1 MALFRIIT
9 PSAPLRSG
17 PFADA
22 ALDSECLFGEA
33 FEAEQSEN
41 EFTFGRLGSDGYR
54 GWVPRYCLGALPTP
68 NTRVIAPMSDVT
80 SQADIK
86 SAGRFALSLGALV
99 TITSLQDDFAEIIT
113 PNGSGFL
120 PRQHL
125 LPLASCGS
133 GDTAGHV
140 LGDVTQVDDWVAI
153 AEKLVA
159 SPYRWGGRC
168 AWGLDCSA
176 LVQLA
181 LATGG
186 IDVPRD
192 SGPQHHIGSGIDDL
206 SQLQRGDLVF
216 WHGHVGI
223 MQDGENLLH
232 ANAHH
237 MAVASEPLDDAIVR
251 IAITAGPVTA
261 LRRPMA
267 DRGLIGRDKF

>member
-1 MALFRIIT
+1 MDI
-9 PSAPLRSG
+9 
-17 PFADA
+17 
-22 ALDSECLFGEA
+22 
-33 FEAEQSEN
+33 
-41 EFTFGRLGSDGYR
+41 R

-68 NTRVIAPMSDVT
+68 NARVIAPMSDVT

-86 SAGRFALSLGALV
+86 SVGRFALSLGALV
-99 TITSLQDDFAEIIT
+99 TITSLHDDRAEIIT

-125 LPLASCGS
+125 LPLASRGA

-140 LGDVTQVDDWVAI
+140 LGDVTRVDDWVAI

-159 SPYRWGGRC
+159 SPYKWGGRC

-181 LATGG
+181 LAAGG
-186 IDVPRD
+186 IDAPRD

-223 MQDGENLLH
+223 MQDGKTLLH

-237 MAVASEPLDDAIVR
+237 MAVASEPLDDAIAR

>member
-1 MALFRIIT
+1 MPLFRIIT
-9 PSAPLRSG
+9 PSAPLRSS
-17 PFADA
+17 PFANA

-33 FEAEQSEN
+33 FETEQSETG
-41 EFTFGRLGSDGYR
+41 FTYGRLVSDGYQ
-54 GWVPRYCLGALPTP
+54 GWVPDNCLGELPTP
-68 NTRVIAPMSDVT
+68 NARVIASMSDVT

-86 SAGRFALSLGALV
+86 SAGLFALSLGALV
-99 TITSLQDDFAEIIT
+99 TITELQDDRAEIIT

-125 LPLASCGS
+125 LPLASRAA
-133 GDTAGHV
+133 DDKVVGHV
-140 LGDVTQVDDWVAI
+140 LGDVTRVDDWVAI

-159 SPYRWGGRC
+159 SPYKWGGRC

-181 LATGG
+181 LAAGG
-186 IDVPRD
+186 IDAPRD
-192 SGPQHHIGSGIDDL
+192 SGQQHHIGSSINDL
-206 SQLQRGDLVF
+206 LHLQRGDLVF

-223 MQDGENLLH
+223 MQDGKTLLH

-237 MAVASEPLDDAIVR
+237 MAVASEPLGDAIAR

-261 LRRPMA
+261 LRRPMP
-267 DRGLIGRDKF
+267 DRVR

>member
-17 PFADA
+17 PFANA

-33 FEAEQSEN
+33 FETERSETG
-41 EFTFGRLGSDGYR
+41 FAFGRLASDGYQ
-54 GWVPRYCLGALPTP
+54 GWVPDNCLGALPAP
-68 NTRVIAPMSDVT
+68 NARVIAPMSDVT

-86 SAGRFALSLGALV
+86 SAGHFALSLGTLV
-99 TITSLQDDFAEIIT
+99 TITELQDDRAEIIT
-113 PNGSGFL
+113 PNSSGFL

-125 LPLASCGS
+125 LPLASRAADGKAAS
-133 GDTAGHV
+133 HV
-140 LGDVTQVDDWVAI
+140 LGDLTRVDDWVAI

-159 SPYRWGGRC
+159 SPYKWGGRC

-181 LATGG
+181 LAAGG
-186 IDVPRD
+186 IDAPRD
-192 SGPQHHIGSGIDDL
+192 SGAQHHIGSRIDDS

-223 MQDGENLLH
+223 MQDGKTLLH

-237 MAVASEPLDDAIVR
+237 MAVASEPLGDAIAR

-261 LRRPMA
+261 LRRPMP
-267 DRGLIGRDKF
+267 DRVR

>member
-17 PFADA
+17 PFANA
-22 ALDSECLFGEA
+22 ALDSECLFGES
-33 FEAEQSEN
+33 FETERSETG
-41 EFTFGRLGSDGYR
+41 FAFGRLASDGYQ
-54 GWVPRYCLGALPTP
+54 GWVPDNCLGALPAP
-68 NTRVIAPMSDVT
+68 NARVIAPMSDVT

-99 TITSLQDDFAEIIT
+99 TITELQNDRAEIIS

-120 PRQHL
+120 PQQHL
-125 LPLASCGS
+125 LPLASRATDDNAAS
-133 GDTAGHV
+133 HV
-140 LGDVTQVDDWVAI
+140 LGDLTRVDDWVAI

-159 SPYRWGGRC
+159 SPYKWGGRC

-181 LATGG
+181 LAAGG
-186 IDVPRD
+186 IDAPRD
-192 SGPQHHIGSGIDDL
+192 SGPQHHIGSGIDDS

-223 MQDGENLLH
+223 MQDAKTLLH
-232 ANAHH
+232 ANAYH
-237 MAVASEPLDDAIVR
+237 MAVTSEPLGDAIAR
-251 IAITAGPVTA
+251 IAITTGPVTA
-261 LRRPMA
+261 LRRPVP
-267 DRGLIGRDKF
+267 DWVR

>member
-9 PSAPLRSG
+9 PSAPLQSG

-22 ALDSECLFGEA
+22 ALDSECLYGEA

-54 GWVPRYCLGALPTP
+54 GWVTRDCLGALPTP

-86 SAGRFALSLGALV
+86 SLGCFALSLGALV
-99 TITSLQDDFAEIIT
+99 TITALHDDRAEIIT

-125 LPLASCGS
+125 LPLATRGA
-133 GDTAGHV
+133 GDTVGHV

-223 MQDGENLLH
+223 MQDGKNLLH

-237 MAVASEPLDDAIVR
+237 MAVASEPLDDAIAR

>member
-68 NTRVIAPMSDVT
+68 NARVIAPMSDVT
-80 SQADIK
+80 SQVDIK
-86 SAGRFALSLGALV
+86 SLGCFALSLGALV
-99 TITSLQDDFAEIIT
+99 TITALHDDRAEIIT

-125 LPLASCGS
+125 LPLASRGA

-237 MAVASEPLDDAIVR
+237 MAVASEPLDDAIAR
-251 IAITAGPVTA
+251 IAITAGPVSA

>member
-9 PSAPLRSG
+9 PSAALRSDS
-17 PFADA
+17 FANA

-41 EFTFGRLGSDGYR
+41 GFTFGRLASDGYR
-54 GWVPRYCLGALPTP
+54 GWIPDDCLGELPAP
-68 NTRVIAPMSDVT
+68 NARVIAPMSDVT

-86 SAGRFALSLGALV
+86 SVGRFALSLGALV
-99 TITSLQDDFAEIIT
+99 TITSLHDDRAEIIT

-125 LPLASCGS
+125 LPLASCGA
-133 GDTAGHV
+133 GDQAGHV
-140 LGDVTQVDDWVAI
+140 LGDVTRVDDWVAI

-159 SPYRWGGRC
+159 SPYKWGGRC

-181 LATGG
+181 LAAGG

-206 SQLQRGDLVF
+206 SQLQRGDLVV

-223 MQDGENLLH
+223 MQDDKTLLH

-237 MAVASEPLDDAIVR
+237 MAVVSEPLDDAIAR
-251 IAITAGPVTA
+251 IAITAGAVTA

-267 DRGLIGRDKF
+267 GRVR

>member
-9 PSAPLRSG
+9 PSAALRSG
-17 PFADA
+17 SFANA

-33 FEAEQSEN
+33 FETEQLEMG
-41 EFTFGRLGSDGYR
+41 FAFGRLASDGYQ
-54 GWVPRYCLGALPTP
+54 GWVPDICLGALPAP
-68 NTRVIAPMSDVT
+68 NAHVIAPMSDVT

-86 SAGRFALSLGALV
+86 SAGLFALSLGALV
-99 TITSLQDDFAEIIT
+99 TVTELQDDRAEIST

-125 LPLASCGS
+125 LPLVSRAA
-133 GDTAGHV
+133 GDKAAALV
-140 LGDVTQVDDWVAI
+140 LGDVTRVDDWVTI
-153 AEKLVA
+153 AEKLVG
-159 SPYRWGGRC
+159 SPYKWGGRC

-181 LATGG
+181 LAAGG
-186 IDVPRD
+186 IDAPRD
-192 SGPQHHIGSGIDDL
+192 SGPQNHIGSGIDDL
-206 SQLQRGDLVF
+206 LQLQRGDLVF

-223 MQDGENLLH
+223 MQDGKTLLH

-237 MAVASEPLDDAIVR
+237 MTVASEPLGDAIAR

-261 LRRPMA
+261 LRRPMS
-267 DRGLIGRDKF
+267 DRVR

>member
-9 PSAPLRSG
+9 PSAALRSDS
-17 PFADA
+17 FANA

-41 EFTFGRLGSDGYR
+41 GFTFGRLASDGYR
-54 GWVPRYCLGALPTP
+54 GWIPDDCLGELPAP
-68 NTRVIAPMSDVT
+68 NARVIAPMSDVT

-86 SAGRFALSLGALV
+86 SVGRFALSLGALV
-99 TITSLQDDFAEIIT
+99 TITSLHDDRAEIIT

-120 PRQHL
+120 PRQHI
-125 LPLASCGS
+125 LPLASRGA
-133 GDTAGHV
+133 GDQAGHI
-140 LGDVTQVDDWVAI
+140 LDDVMRVDDWVAI
-153 AEKLVA
+153 AEKLVG
-159 SPYRWGGRC
+159 SPYKWGGRC

-181 LATGG
+181 LAAGG
-186 IDVPRD
+186 IDAPRD
-192 SGPQHHIGSGIDDL
+192 SGPQHHIGNGINDL

-223 MQDGENLLH
+223 MQDGKALLH

-237 MAVASEPLDDAIVR
+237 MAVASEPLDDAIAR

-261 LRRPMA
+261 LRRPVT
-267 DRGLIGRDKF
+267 DRVLAGG

>member
-22 ALDSECLFGEA
+22 ALDSECLYGEA

-54 GWVPRYCLGALPTP
+54 GWVPRDCLGALPKP
-68 NTRVIAPMSDVT
+68 NARVIAPMSDAT

-86 SAGRFALSLGALV
+86 SAGRFVLSLGALV
-99 TITSLQDDFAEIIT
+99 TIAALQDDRAEIII
-113 PNGSGFL
+113 PSGNGFL

-125 LPLASCGS
+125 LPLASGV
-133 GDTAGHV
+133 AGGGAAASHI
-140 LGDVTQVDDWVAI
+140 LGDVTQIDDWVAI
-153 AEKLVA
+153 AERLVA
-159 SPYRWGGRC
+159 SPYKWGGRC

-176 LVQLA
+176 LVQLS
-181 LATGG
+181 LAAGG
-186 IDVPRD
+186 IDAPRD
-192 SGPQHHIGSGIDDL
+192 SGPQHHIGSGIDDI
-206 SQLQRGDLVF
+206 SQLHRGDLVF

-223 MQDGENLLH
+223 MQDRTNLLH

-237 MAVASEPLDDAIVR
+237 MAVASEPLANAIQR

-261 LRRPMA
+261 LRRPSPVLA
-267 DRGLIGRDKF
+267 

>member
-1 MALFRIIT
+1 MALCRIIT
-9 PSAPLRSG
+9 PSAALRSDS
-17 PFADA
+17 FANT

-41 EFTFGRLGSDGYR
+41 GFTFGRLASDGYR
-54 GWVPRYCLGALPTP
+54 GWIPDDCLGELPAP
-68 NTRVIAPMSDVT
+68 NARVIAPMSDVT

-86 SAGRFALSLGALV
+86 SVGRFALSLGALI
-99 TITSLQDDFAEIIT
+99 TITSLHDDRAEIIT
-113 PNGSGFL
+113 PSGSGFL

-125 LPLASCGS
+125 LPLASCGA
-133 GDTAGHV
+133 GDQAGLV
-140 LGDVTQVDDWVAI
+140 LGDVTRVDDWVAI

-159 SPYRWGGRC
+159 SPYKWGGRC

-181 LATGG
+181 LAAGG
-186 IDVPRD
+186 IDAPRD
-192 SGPQHHIGSGIDDL
+192 SGTQHHIGSCIDDS

-223 MQDGENLLH
+223 MQDGKTLLH

-237 MAVASEPLDDAIVR
+237 MAVASEPLGDVIAR

-261 LRRPMA
+261 LRRPMS
-267 DRGLIGRDKF
+267 DRVR

>member
-99 TITSLQDDFAEIIT
+99 TITSLHDDRAEIIT

-125 LPLASCGS
+125 LPLASRGA

-237 MAVASEPLDDAIVR
+237 MAVASEPLDDAIAR

>member
-68 NTRVIAPMSDVT
+68 NARVIAPMSDVT

-99 TITSLQDDFAEIIT
+99 TITSLQDDRAEIIT

-125 LPLASCGS
+125 LPLASRGA

-237 MAVASEPLDDAIVR
+237 MAVASEPLDDAIAR

>member
-9 PSAPLRSG
+9 PSAALRSG
-17 PFADA
+17 SFANA

-33 FEAEQSEN
+33 FEAKQSEN
-41 EFTFGRLGSDGYR
+41 GFTFGKLASDGYH
-54 GWVPRYCLGALPTP
+54 GWIPDDCLGELPAP
-68 NTRVIAPMSDVT
+68 NARVIAPMSDVT

-86 SAGRFALSLGALV
+86 SVGRFALSLGALV
-99 TITSLQDDFAEIIT
+99 TITSLHDDRAEIIT
-113 PNGSGFL
+113 PNGTGFL

-125 LPLASCGS
+125 LPLASRGA
-133 GDTAGHV
+133 GDQAGHV
-140 LGDVTQVDDWVAI
+140 LGDVTRVDDWVAI

-159 SPYRWGGRC
+159 SPYKWGGRC

-181 LATGG
+181 LAAGG
-186 IDVPRD
+186 IDTPRD
-192 SGPQHHIGSGIDDL
+192 SGPQHHIGNGIDDL

-223 MQDGENLLH
+223 MQDGKTLLH

-237 MAVASEPLDDAIVR
+237 MAVASEPLDDAIAR

-261 LRRPMA
+261 LRRPVT
-267 DRGLIGRDKF
+267 DRGLVGQGKF

>member
-1 MALFRIIT
+1 MPLFRIIT

-17 PFADA
+17 PFANA

-33 FEAEQSEN
+33 FETEQSETG
-41 EFTFGRLGSDGYR
+41 FTYGRLVSDGYQ
-54 GWVPRYCLGALPTP
+54 GWVPDNCLGELPTP
-68 NTRVIAPMSDVT
+68 NARVIASMSDVT
-80 SQADIK
+80 LQADIK
-86 SAGRFALSLGALV
+86 SAGLFALSLGALV
-99 TITSLQDDFAEIIT
+99 RITELQDDRAEITT

-125 LPLASCGS
+125 FPLASRAADGKVAS
-133 GDTAGHV
+133 LV
-140 LGDVTQVDDWVAI
+140 LGDMTRVDDWVTI
-153 AEKLVA
+153 AEKLVG
-159 SPYRWGGRC
+159 SPYKWGGRC

-181 LATGG
+181 LAAGG
-186 IDVPRD
+186 IDALRD

-223 MQDGENLLH
+223 MQDGKTLLH

-237 MAVASEPLDDAIVR
+237 MAVASEPLGDVITR

-261 LRRPMA
+261 LRRPMP
-267 DRGLIGRDKF
+267 DRVR

>member
-9 PSAPLRSG
+9 PSAALRSG
-17 PFADA
+17 SFANA
-22 ALDSECLFGEA
+22 ALDSECLFGEV
-33 FEAEQSEN
+33 FEAKQSEN
-41 EFTFGRLGSDGYR
+41 GFTFGKLASDGYH
-54 GWVPRYCLGALPTP
+54 GWIPDDCLGELPAP
-68 NTRVIAPMSDVT
+68 NARVIASMSDVT

-86 SAGRFALSLGALV
+86 SVGRFALSLGALI
-99 TITSLQDDFAEIIT
+99 TITSLHDDRAEIIT

-125 LPLASCGS
+125 LPLASCGA
-133 GDTAGHV
+133 GDQAGLV
-140 LGDVTQVDDWVAI
+140 LGDVTRVDDWVAI

-159 SPYRWGGRC
+159 SPYKWGGRC

-181 LATGG
+181 LAAGG
-186 IDVPRD
+186 IDAPRD
-192 SGPQHHIGSGIDDL
+192 SGPQHHIGNGINDL

-223 MQDGENLLH
+223 MQDGKTLLH

-237 MAVASEPLDDAIVR
+237 MAVASEPLDDAIAR

-261 LRRPMA
+261 LRRPVT
-267 DRGLIGRDKF
+267 DRVLAGG

>member
-1 MALFRIIT
+1 MALYRIIT
-9 PSAPLRSG
+9 PSAALRSG
-17 PFADA
+17 SFANA
-22 ALDSECLFGEA
+22 ALDSECLFGES
-33 FEAEQSEN
+33 FDAEKSEN
-41 EFTFGRLGSDGYR
+41 GFTFGKLASDGCR
-54 GWVPRYCLGALPTP
+54 GWIPDDCLGTLPVP
-68 NTRVIAPMSDVT
+68 NARVIVPMSGVT

-86 SAGRFALSLGALV
+86 SAGCFELSLGALV
-99 TITSLQDDFAEIIT
+99 TITALHDDRAEIII

-125 LPLASCGS
+125 LPLASRGA
-133 GDTAGHV
+133 GDQAGHV
-140 LGDVTQVDDWVAI
+140 LDDVTRVDDWVAI

-159 SPYRWGGRC
+159 SPYKWGGRC

-181 LATGG
+181 LAAGG
-186 IDVPRD
+186 IDAPRD
-192 SGPQHHIGSGIDDL
+192 SGPQHHIGGGIVDL

-223 MQDGENLLH
+223 MQDGKTLLH

-261 LRRPMA
+261 LRRPVA
-267 DRGLIGRDKF
+267 NQGLIGQGKF